1 MAGISVARGETVV
14 TSNRRLAG
22 KMGCGGDVVFPGLEL
37 ELQALSSR
45 VRQDNHLASDVW
57 RGGHLTTSPPTR
69 LTVGNAK

>member
-1 MAGISVARGETVV
+1 MAGISVARGKTVV

-45 VRQDNHLASDVW
+45 VRQDNHLAF
-57 RGGHLTTSPPTR
+57 GEAAILQLHLR
-69 LTVGNAK
+69 RV

>member
-1 MAGISVARGETVV
+1 MPGISVARGKIVV

-45 VRQDNHLASDVW
+45 VRQDNHLASDF
-57 RGGHLTTSPPTR
+57 
-69 LTVGNAK
+69 